1 MKGQTI
7 PTVVGGLCYGKLPA
21 TEDQKQM
28 VLAVGQGNANPFLK
42 MIDGSV
48 GAIND
53 LVDLAMM
60 AQGQMGNV
68 VSKDLHVP
76 PTVLYGLFVVA

>member
-1 MKGQTI
+1 
-7 PTVVGGLCYGKLPA
+7 
-21 TEDQKQM
+21 M
-28 VLAVGQGNANPFLK
+28 VLVVEQGNANPFLK

-53 LVDLAMM
+53 LVDLAMR

-68 VSKDLHVP
+68 VSRDLHVP